1 MTFQKNSMIDMQNRL
16 TDEEREKTFR
26 YLYEKYVVLLRY
38 FGQKYVNNE
47 SIISD
52 LIQDAFV
59 HLWER
64 MSHFKDESEAKAF
77 LYKVVQNSCIDQIR
91 HQEVAQKYIQHIISE
106 NTEEKSFLDNILE
119 TEIFQALRTVFNEL
133 PPACKEVYLLSL
145 QGKSHEEISQQ
156 LNITINTVKKQKN
169 NANHYMRERLKYLLQ
184 IILTTGIGI

>member
-1 MTFQKNSMIDMQNRL
+1 M
-16 TDEEREKTFR
+16 
-26 YLYEKYVVLLRY
+26 YEKYVVLLRY